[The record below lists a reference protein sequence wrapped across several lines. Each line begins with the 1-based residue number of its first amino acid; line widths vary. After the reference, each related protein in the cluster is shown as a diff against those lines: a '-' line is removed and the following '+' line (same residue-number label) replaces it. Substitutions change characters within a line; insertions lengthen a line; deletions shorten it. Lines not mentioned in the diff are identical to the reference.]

1 MIRLNCT
8 YWLAAAWLITA
19 CGSRRLTTAETN
31 GECHDD
37 CSTREVTT
45 CESVDCSV
53 SADGRVTDSGA
64 NASGAS
70 VDESTDSTSSSPTSA
85 ADSSASLSS
94 QGSNGS
100 GGTGAEGDTET
111 SGVCSVAYVEY
122 PEGALVPV
130 DGCGASMCT
139 CDASGDLVDCS
150 EPATPCP
157 FDGSGP
163 IRHCNEISRELDPFD
178 NLSGGDGYILGE
190 TLILDVPRAGSCARH
205 EYNVCFRNRSETLQN
220 YEVIL
225 LRDTDADADSC
236 EDGTQ
241 RTLQFDLTPMAEH
254 LMARLGTSD
263 GYIMTPHGV
272 YTFGDL
278 TCAHRELAA
287 RVDVTGLINS
297 IDRVCSRDE
306 DCVSTRFTE
315 DCTEECNAVSRVDQV
330 FRFDR
335 LSETL
340 RAGACAGYLDD
351 GCVQQFPLCER
362 RSAVCVSG
370 KCELAPL

>member
-53 SADGRVTDSGA
+53 SADSRANDSGA
-64 NASGAS
+64 NGSGTPGDDSTDPAPSGA
-70 VDESTDSTSSSPTSA
+70 TSA

-94 QGSNGS
+94 RESNGS
-100 GGTGAEGDTET
+100 DGTATEGDTET

-130 DGCGASMCT
+130 DGCGSTTCT
-139 CDASGDLVDCS
+139 CDGSGDLVDCT
-150 EPATPCP
+150 EPATPCS

-163 IRHCNEISRELDPFD
+163 IRHCDEISRELDPFD
-178 NLSGGDGYILGE
+178 NLSGGDGYILGG
-190 TLILDVPRAGSCARH
+190 TLILDGAGSCARH
-205 EYNVCFRNRSETLQN
+205 EYNLCFRNRSETVQN
-220 YEVIL
+220 YDVIL
-225 LRDTDADADSC
+225 LRDTDVEGDSC
-236 EDGTQ
+236 QDDTQ
-241 RTLQFDLTPMAEH
+241 TTLQFDLTPMAEH
-254 LMARLGTSD
+254 LMARLGTND
-263 GYIMTPHGV
+263 GYIMTQYGV
-272 YTFGDL
+272 YTFGEL

-287 RVDVTGLINS
+287 RVDVTRLINS

-306 DCVSTRFTE
+306 DCISTRFTE

-362 RSAVCVSG
+362 RSAICLAG